1 MAIRKRQLV
10 LAALVVA
17 LGAAVYLNWQFGGNS
32 QIVDA
37 GTSVSDKELGA
48 AQLVNG
54 SVDSSP
60 SSAVSEAVSSAV
72 SRKRCIRGFFRSGQY
87 RSEYRCKYIFCTGQ
101 IGTSEIQR
109 RFSGTGAKVLD
120 DTTADENTKTEA
132 ANQAAEISQNIVTE
146 TNIENLVKSKGFVDC
161 VAFIQNGACNVVV
174 QKTVNLRQPMQ
185 LPLKIL
191 WLHRRKYL
199 LTKLPLFQN
208 KRFVH
213 LNLGLFF

>member
-72 SRKRCIRGFFRSGQY
+72 SGNVA
-87 RSEYRCKYIFCTGQ
+87 SEAS
-101 IGTSEIQR
+101 SEAAN
-109 RFSGTGAKVLD
+109 TGADTDVNTYFAQARLERQKSRDASQELVQKVLD

-132 ANQAAEISQNIVTE
+132 ANQASEISQNIVTE

-174 QKTVNLRQPMQ
+174 QKDGEFASADAIAIKDIVVAQA
-185 LPLKIL
+185 KISAD
-191 WLHRRKYL
+191 KI
-199 LTKLPLFQN
+199 TIVSK
-208 KRFVH
+208 
-213 LNLGLFF
+213 

>member
-54 SVDSSP
+54 SVDSAP

-72 SRKRCIRGFFRSGQY
+72 SGEAS
-87 RSEYRCKYIFCTGQ
+87 SEAAN
-101 IGTSEIQR
+101 
-109 RFSGTGAKVLD
+109 TGANTDINTYFAQARLERQKSRDASQELVQKVLD
-120 DTTADENTKTEA
+120 DTTADESTKTEA

-174 QKTVNLRQPMQ
+174 QKDGRCNCHQRYCGCTSKNICR
-185 LPLKIL
+185 
-191 WLHRRKYL
+191 
-199 LTKLPLFQN
+199 
-208 KRFVH
+208 
-213 LNLGLFF
+213 

>member
-72 SRKRCIRGFFRSGQY
+72 SGNVALEAS
-87 RSEYRCKYIFCTGQ
+87 SEAAN
-101 IGTSEIQR
+101 
-109 RFSGTGAKVLD
+109 TGANTDVNTYFAQARLERQKSRDASQELVQKVLD

-132 ANQAAEISQNIVTE
+132 ANQALEISQNIVTE

-174 QKTVNLRQPMQ
+174 QKDGEFASADAIAIKDIVVAQA
-185 LPLKIL
+185 KISAD
-191 WLHRRKYL
+191 KI
-199 LTKLPLFQN
+199 TIVSK
-208 KRFVH
+208 
-213 LNLGLFF
+213 

>member
-72 SRKRCIRGFFRSGQY
+72 SGEAS
-87 RSEYRCKYIFCTGQ
+87 SEAAN
-101 IGTSEIQR
+101 
-109 RFSGTGAKVLD
+109 TGANTDINTYFAQARLERQKSRDASQELVQKVLD
-120 DTTADENTKTEA
+120 DTTADESTKTEA

-174 QKTVNLRQPMQ
+174 QKDGEFASADAIAIKDIVVAQA
-185 LPLKIL
+185 KISAD
-191 WLHRRKYL
+191 KI
-199 LTKLPLFQN
+199 TIVSK
-208 KRFVH
+208 
-213 LNLGLFF
+213 

>member
-60 SSAVSEAVSSAV
+60 SSAVLEVVSSAV
-72 SRKRCIRGFFRSGQY
+72 SGGTA
-87 RSEYRCKYIFCTGQ
+87 SEVS
-101 IGTSEIQR
+101 SEI
-109 RFSGTGAKVLD
+109 GANTDVNTYFAQARLERQKSRDASQELVQKVLD

-132 ANQAAEISQNIVTE
+132 ANQASEISQNIVTE

-174 QKTVNLRQPMQ
+174 QKDGEFASADAIAIKDIVVAQA
-185 LPLKIL
+185 KISAD
-191 WLHRRKYL
+191 KI
-199 LTKLPLFQN
+199 TIVSK
-208 KRFVH
+208 
-213 LNLGLFF
+213 

>member
-1 MAIRKRQLV
+1 MYMAIRKRQLV

-72 SRKRCIRGFFRSGQY
+72 SGNVA
-87 RSEYRCKYIFCTGQ
+87 SEASC
-101 IGTSEIQR
+101 
-109 RFSGTGAKVLD
+109 
-120 DTTADENTKTEA
+120 
-132 ANQAAEISQNIVTE
+132 
-146 TNIENLVKSKGFVDC
+146 
-161 VAFIQNGACNVVV
+161 
-174 QKTVNLRQPMQ
+174 
-185 LPLKIL
+185 
-191 WLHRRKYL
+191 
-199 LTKLPLFQN
+199 
-208 KRFVH
+208 
-213 LNLGLFF
+213 LN

>member
-60 SSAVSEAVSSAV
+60 SSAVLEVVSSAV
-72 SRKRCIRGFFRSGQY
+72 SGGTA
-87 RSEYRCKYIFCTGQ
+87 SEVS
-101 IGTSEIQR
+101 SEIANI
-109 RFSGTGAKVLD
+109 GANTDVNTYFAQARLERQKSRDASQELVQKVLD

-132 ANQAAEISQNIVTE
+132 ANQASEISQNIVTE

-174 QKTVNLRQPMQ
+174 QKDGEFASADAIAIKDIVVAQA
-185 LPLKIL
+185 KISAD
-191 WLHRRKYL
+191 KI
-199 LTKLPLFQN
+199 TIVSK
-208 KRFVH
+208 
-213 LNLGLFF
+213 

>member
-54 SVDSSP
+54 SVDSTP

-72 SRKRCIRGFFRSGQY
+72 SGGAA
-87 RSEYRCKYIFCTGQ
+87 SEAS
-101 IGTSEIQR
+101 SEAANTDINTYFAQAR
-109 RFSGTGAKVLD
+109 LERQKSRDASQELVQKVLD
-120 DTTADENTKTEA
+120 DTTADESTKTEA

-174 QKTVNLRQPMQ
+174 QKDGEFASADAIAIKDIVVAQA
-185 LPLKIL
+185 KISAD
-191 WLHRRKYL
+191 KI
-199 LTKLPLFQN
+199 TIVSK
-208 KRFVH
+208 
-213 LNLGLFF
+213 

>member
-72 SRKRCIRGFFRSGQY
+72 SGGTA
-87 RSEYRCKYIFCTGQ
+87 SEAS
-101 IGTSEIQR
+101 SEAANTANTDVNTYFAQAR
-109 RFSGTGAKVLD
+109 LERQKSRDASQELVQKVLD
-120 DTTADENTKTEA
+120 DTTADESTKTEA
-132 ANQAAEISQNIVTE
+132 ANQAAEISQNILTE
-146 TNIENLVKSKGFVDC
+146 TNIEKLVKSKGFVDC

-174 QKTVNLRQPMQ
+174 QKDGEFASADAIAIKDIVVAQA
-185 LPLKIL
+185 KISAD
-191 WLHRRKYL
+191 KI
-199 LTKLPLFQN
+199 TIVSK
-208 KRFVH
+208 
-213 LNLGLFF
+213 

>member
-72 SRKRCIRGFFRSGQY
+72 SGNVA
-87 RSEYRCKYIFCTGQ
+87 SEAS
-101 IGTSEIQR
+101 SEAAN
-109 RFSGTGAKVLD
+109 TGANTDVNTYFAQARLERQKSRDASQELVQKVLD
-120 DTTADENTKTEA
+120 DTTADENTKKA
-132 ANQAAEISQNIVTE
+132 
-146 TNIENLVKSKGFVDC
+146 FVVYLAMRKLPDT
-161 VAFIQNGACNVVV
+161 QTKVVIRR
-174 QKTVNLRQPMQ
+174 TRTA
-185 LPLKIL
+185 LPL
-191 WLHRRKYL
+191 RK
-199 LTKLPLFQN
+199 
-208 KRFVH
+208 H
-213 LNLGLFF
+213 

>member
-72 SRKRCIRGFFRSGQY
+72 SGGTA
-87 RSEYRCKYIFCTGQ
+87 SEAS
-101 IGTSEIQR
+101 SEAANTANTDVNTYFAQAR
-109 RFSGTGAKVLD
+109 LERQKSRDASQELVQKVLD
-120 DTTADENTKTEA
+120 DTTADESTKTEA

-174 QKTVNLRQPMQ
+174 QKDGEFASADAIAIKDIVVAQA
-185 LPLKIL
+185 KISAD
-191 WLHRRKYL
+191 KI
-199 LTKLPLFQN
+199 TIVSK
-208 KRFVH
+208 
-213 LNLGLFF
+213 

>member
-54 SVDSSP
+54 SVDSAP

-72 SRKRCIRGFFRSGQY
+72 SGEAS
-87 RSEYRCKYIFCTGQ
+87 SEAAN
-101 IGTSEIQR
+101 
-109 RFSGTGAKVLD
+109 TGANTDINTYFAQARLERQKSRDASQELVQKVLD
-120 DTTADENTKTEA
+120 DTTADESTKTEA

-174 QKTVNLRQPMQ
+174 QKDGEFASADAIAIKDIVVAQA
-185 LPLKIL
+185 KISAD
-191 WLHRRKYL
+191 KI
-199 LTKLPLFQN
+199 TIVSK
-208 KRFVH
+208 
-213 LNLGLFF
+213 

>member
-54 SVDSSP
+54 SVDSTP

-72 SRKRCIRGFFRSGQY
+72 SGGAA
-87 RSEYRCKYIFCTGQ
+87 SEAS
-101 IGTSEIQR
+101 SEEAN
-109 RFSGTGAKVLD
+109 TGANTDINTYFAQARLERQKSRDASQELVQKVLD
-120 DTTADENTKTEA
+120 DTTADESTKTEA

-174 QKTVNLRQPMQ
+174 QQAGEFASADAIAIKDIVVAQA
-185 LPLKIL
+185 KISAD
-191 WLHRRKYL
+191 KI
-199 LTKLPLFQN
+199 TIVSK
-208 KRFVH
+208 
-213 LNLGLFF
+213 